1 MKLKPTGWLVL
12 LAAQAMMLS
21 GCATKAVWKEGQFA
35 RYHEPAPAPD
45 IRLFRSSQSQD
56 VLVEY
61 NESNEGDE
69 SIRRRAYWL
78 HENQERL
85 KDHRKPRFV
94 SIEQEQGLVSIP
106 VLKAP
111 AVPDPSLAG
120 GLYAVASSKDDAF
133 TLDAAGKEEG
143 PYDLPVYADASGRVK
158 QVLLTPP
165 AVAADITIV
174 GGVIAYL
181 CLPAAWSGLNCLNR

>member
-45 IRLFRSSQSQD
+45 IRLFRSSQGQD

-85 KDHRKPRFV
+85 NDHRKPRFV

-106 VLKAP
+106 ILKAP

-143 PYDLPVYADASGRVK
+143 PMSCLFMLMLPGA
-158 QVLLTPP
+158 
-165 AVAADITIV
+165 
-174 GGVIAYL
+174 
-181 CLPAAWSGLNCLNR
+181 